1 MRVLLHAVLRLL
13 LRVIFGAAP
22 RQTIGDWPAIVVA
35 NHDTHLDVFLVFSLF
50 PLWRV
55 SRVRAVA
62 AADYFG
68 KGFLGVGAKLAFNT
82 ILVQRASG
90 DPAAAL
96 EPVREALRAKC
107 SLVIFPEGTRGEP
120 GVLMPFKP
128 GIGALAE
135 EFPDVPIYPVA
146 LVGAERALPKGD
158 PLPVP
163 FNIEIRQLEKVYGRD
178 LIGRHGAGARRA
190 MAAELEARIR
200 EGLKEGGRPSLEAP
214 PEEGT

>member
-1 MRVLLHAVLRLL
+1 MRALVHAVLRVL

-22 RQTIGDWPAIVVA
+22 RRTIGDWPAIVVA
-35 NHDTHLDVFLVFSLF
+35 NHDTHLDVFLLFSLF

-68 KGFLGVGAKLAFNT
+68 SGFLGVGAKLVFNT

-90 DPAAAL
+90 DPSAAL
-96 EPVREALRAKC
+96 EPVRKALRANC

-120 GVLMPFKP
+120 GVLLPFKP
-128 GIGALAE
+128 GIGTLAE
-135 EFPDVPIYPVA
+135 EFPDIPIHPVA
-146 LVGAERALPKGD
+146 LVGVERALPKGD

-163 FNIEIRQLEKVYGRD
+163 FNIEIRPLEKVYGRD
-178 LIGRHGAGARRA
+178 LVRRHGAGARKA
-190 MAAELEARIR
+190 IAAELEARIR
-200 EGLKEGGRPSLEAP
+200 EGLKEEGPVP
-214 PEEGT
+214 PESSREEET